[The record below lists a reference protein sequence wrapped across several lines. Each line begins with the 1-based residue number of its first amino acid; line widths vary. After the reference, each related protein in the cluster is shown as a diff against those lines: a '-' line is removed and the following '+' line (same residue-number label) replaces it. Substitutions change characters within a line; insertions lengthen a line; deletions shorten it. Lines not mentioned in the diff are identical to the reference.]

1 MTKVC
6 VLSDLHLKHGSPY
19 DREPGDR
26 LEDQVAVGQR
36 IVEIARERECSL
48 ILNGG
53 DSYEGPTVVPEEYD
67 AWQRIFGDCEIPVY
81 SVRGNGK
88 HDASKRA
95 ISAPAVVERS
105 RYFTHPDLTVVAGV
119 AVAFLPSQAV
129 DRLVAARPG
138 VERAAINQEAAVHL
152 VSIARGLKED
162 CERAAPGQ
170 PHILLGH
177 WPVEGGVT
185 ATGAEAISF
194 AEPILPLADLQAM
207 HWAAVFMGHVH
218 KPQNLTDH
226 ANPTVAEPRA
236 PIIIPGSP
244 LPLNF
249 GEPGEHGVWVF
260 DTETGAA
267 EFVPIES
274 RSFMEFLFDF
284 TIDPDPIEAFD
295 WPGAKDAIIKVK
307 YQATA
312 EQARRIDH
320 RKLRDALYAAGA
332 HKVFA
337 IEATA
342 ERETRA
348 RVEISDKLGELEA
361 LDLYMAAQK
370 IEGPTAAAVRER
382 IARYLEDL
390 PGRDATGGASWKP
403 LRLRAENFRTFETLD
418 VTFPD
423 GLFSIIGTVK
433 DATAIDSNGAGK
445 SSIVLGPDLC
455 LFGSES
461 RSLAPYLSRS
471 ATGDL
476 MLELTFECGGKVY
489 RARRGY
495 SLKGKASC
503 DLECFDQDY
512 ESGPDGGVP
521 DHAQWEPL
529 TLATIKDTDALIS
542 QTIGMTR
549 DTYRNSVYLAQGARS
564 IADPNVDPQARRELF
579 FGSLGL
585 DRIWTAAMV
594 TARGELRECEAQLHN
609 LEGRVGT
616 LEGEIEGRADAEQRA
631 TSARGVA
638 ATAALGVSGIEKQIE
653 ALRSQIAEAEKVES
667 RRREYAARL
676 TGAEIAAQRFAE
688 IEKTAG
694 IAAETLTTCEPQIAE
709 LEPVAAEKDGA
720 EREIAQAEEKQA
732 RLGDQILAAENL
744 IRERNGKLK
753 RIEQRSAE
761 IAGLMARAEAAG
773 NDAGRI
779 GSGEITTCDACGQ
792 SIADEAAE
800 KRRETYLAEV
810 EELTNTA
817 GTLEAENLH
826 DQNMLDATTAVTDE
840 QLAELRNS
848 LGGWASEIVARREI
862 IRKAQAAEIE
872 LVSLR
877 ARADRLHESIDQA
890 KAQGHAEAKQ
900 AAEIELQAARDAV
913 AGVGEAVDL
922 DALKRAAE
930 SAGYSLNVAQTTARD
945 AHTEVV
951 KAEAELERIAKA
963 EVQLAEHLSL
973 REELNK
979 THDLLSICEKAC
991 GRTGV
996 PLFIVEN
1003 IAIPAVEEETDRV
1016 LQLLG
1021 APYRI
1026 EWRTQREKKDGDL
1039 AETLDLIVLD
1049 DDGEAPYE
1057 SFSGG
1062 EASRIVPAVMLGF
1075 AHFLNE
1081 RCGADCRMLLVDELP
1096 YLDRSGSAALVD
1108 LLRTLVESG
1117 QYESVGVV
1125 SHDPEVRDAFDTTIE
1140 VVKEG
1145 NRSEVAS

>member
-1 MTKVC
+1 VTKVC
-6 VLSDLHLKHGSPY
+6 ILSDLHLKFGSPY

-26 LEDQVAVGQR
+26 LEDQVKVGQR
-36 IVEIARERECSL
+36 IVEIARKRECSL

-162 CERAAPGQ
+162 CERSAPGL

-185 ATGAEAISF
+185 ATGVEAISF
-194 AEPILPLADLQAM
+194 AEPILPLAELQAM
-207 HWAAVFMGHVH
+207 EWALVAMGHVH
-218 KPQNLTDH
+218 APQILGLDS
-226 ANPTVAEPRA
+226 ASPGG
-236 PIIIPGSP
+236 PIVIPGSP

-249 GEPGEHGVWVF
+249 GEASSKHGVFIF
-260 DTETGAA
+260 DTADNSVA
-267 EFVPIES
+267 FVKINS
-274 RSFMEFLFDF
+274 RSFEE
-284 TIDPDPIEAFD
+284 IEYDPDEWPHIEFAE
-295 WPGAKDAIIKVK
+295 AMCMDAIVK
-307 YQATA
+307 LTYTATA
-312 EQARRIDH
+312 EQAKRIDQ

-337 IEATA
+337 IEATV

-361 LDLYMAAQK
+361 LDLYMAAQA

-403 LRLRAENFRTFETLD
+403 IRLRAENFRTFETLD

-433 DATAIDSNGAGK
+433 DATAVDSNGAGK
-445 SSIVLGPDLC
+445 STIILGVDLC
-455 LFGSES
+455 LFGAES

-1075 AHFLNE
+1075 ARFLNE

-1096 YLDRSGSAALVD
+1096 YLDRSGSGALVD

-1125 SHDPEVRDAFDTTIE
+1125 SHDPEVRDAFDQVIE
-1140 VVKEG
+1140 ITKDG
-1145 NRSEVAS
+1145 NRSEVVG